1 MSVGHR
7 RTLTDSTGVTRDTID
22 PSGQL
27 LVRTAPGGVKTYYI
41 YGLGLLYEANA
52 TGETK
57 TYHFDQVGSTI
68 ARTDDAGK
76 LIGQAD
82 YNAYGIT
89 FWKTG
94 DMATPFL
101 YNGQAGVQTDS
112 NGLLNMRARYYSPY
126 LMRFLNADPSGFS
139 GGSNWF
145 AYADGNPISLND
157 PFGLCAES
165 GGGFMSTLKYAG
177 QAQMGN
183 LTSAYNSVGNYLG
196 WAANTMASDIHN
208 GTQALGRQF
217 PVLGEIENSVRS
229 NMWMLDALGPAGA
242 IETGVANGF
251 KTISTL
257 GSGLRASDEMI
268 DVYRVF
274 GGDARAQGFSWTS
287 VDPRTVSNFRN
298 AAGLPSGGASGATNT
313 ADFLVQGQA
322 WASDII
328 KSRSALPL
336 DGNAGGLLEHLIDP
350 RNVKLNN
357 FSILNP

>member
-22 PSGQL
+22 AASSKL

-82 YNAYGIT
+82 YSAYGIT

-145 AYADGNPISLND
+145 AYADGNPISKND
-157 PFGLCAES
+157 PFGLCAEGGRS
-165 GGGFMSTLKYAG
+165 PWDPLNGRQEFALYRNRDGGFTDQWG
-177 QAQMGN
+177 QNHASACMACHAYTPEAQRNMQGSLYGN
-183 LTSAYNSVGNYLG
+183 LG
-196 WAANTMASDIHN
+196 WARTGAY
-208 GTQALGRQF
+208 
-217 PVLGEIENSVRS
+217 LGEAMIG
-229 NMWMLDALGPAGA
+229 LGVEASLVSGTRMA
-242 IETGVANGF
+242 VTSEMSLAQRILSAERT
-251 KTISTL
+251 
-257 GSGLRASDEMI
+257 GSGLKADASHSAASFLSEAQLERGTSFTI
-268 DVYRVF
+268 K
-274 GGDARAQGFSWTS
+274 GGDDVVREFLQTPGGMNGKSGIFEYIL
-287 VDPRTVSNFRN
+287 DPTKGVTHQRFI
-298 AAGLPSGGASGATNT
+298 PGGGITGTPNQI
-313 ADFLVQGQA
+313 V
-322 WASDII
+322 
-328 KSRSALPL
+328 
-336 DGNAGGLLEHLIDP
+336 P
-350 RNVKLNN
+350 R
-357 FSILNP
+357 